1 MELVTLEEF
10 TAELESTFKN
20 YSDTN
25 DIDKILIK
33 TCVINELRQFGKN
46 ICVKRETIVDI
57 KNSRALLPE
66 TFKSLIMALKLQE
79 TDELTGLSKTEK
91 KLVLERQR
99 IENPAEWSNITRDY
113 FVNYCESKIVTE
125 KVYAYNE
132 PNQRYYRTHNL
143 SLVQGME
150 KDTLDVNCLNL
161 HPSIRNNYPDKI
173 SIMNRTL
180 NTNFK
185 DGKVYLQYNAL
196 PCDENGEI
204 AIPIISTG
212 SIREHI
218 ENQVKIK
225 IAEDLIIG
233 QKNPTGLVSLLP
245 LWNQNKRLFFIQSRS
260 EASWNGMNQKEWS
273 KKKQMENNTRI
284 DRYKL
289 TR

>member
-46 ICVKRETIVDI
+46 ICVKRETIADI
-57 KNSRALLPE
+57 KNSRVLLPE

-245 LWNQNKRLFFIQSRS
+245 LWNQNKRLFFIQARS

-273 KKKQMENNTRI
+273 KKKQMENSTRI